1 MDAVKLL
8 VTGILDFLAAFLLD
22 VFDTLRSILFDFIF
36 NDLSGYAV
44 ATGQDI
50 LDFFY
55 DKFGSSPV
63 SINFLPFY
71 IGFIFLIFV
80 LKKVFSI
87 LG

>member
-44 ATGQDI
+44 ASGQDI
-50 LDFFY
+50 LFFL
-55 DKFGSSPV
+55 GSM
-63 SINFLPFY
+63 
-71 IGFIFLIFV
+71 
-80 LKKVFSI
+80 
-87 LG
+87 